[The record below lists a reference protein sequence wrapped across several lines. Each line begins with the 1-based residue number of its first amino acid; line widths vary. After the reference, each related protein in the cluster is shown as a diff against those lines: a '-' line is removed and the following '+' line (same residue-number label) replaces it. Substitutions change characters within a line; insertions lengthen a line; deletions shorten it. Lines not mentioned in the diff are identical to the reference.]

1 MTGAPIPPQA
11 VEAAAE
17 ALHKVTCEHTLGRS
31 CLECRANAALEA
43 AAPFIAAQ
51 TLIRERRRAVRL
63 VRRKLVP
70 AGCEPE
76 QDAAD
81 LINAIKGDRQMR
93 AALDAGEAS

>member
-1 MTGAPIPPQA
+1 MTAPIPEEA
-11 VEAAAE
+11 VWAAIEAQGEE
-17 ALHKVTCEHTLGRS
+17 ACEHTLGRS
-31 CLECRANAALEA
+31 CLECRARAALEA

-51 TLIRERRRAVRL
+51 TMIRERRRAVRL

-70 AGCEPE
+70 PGCEPE

-81 LINAIKGDRQMR
+81 LIEAIKGDRQMR